1 MGERKDLDGR
11 QQMKKYRAYMVG
23 PDGHIW
29 ERDLR
34 CSDEVEAFELVSQL
48 VNGQDVELCQPQ
60 AAVVDAQDRPVP
72 VAGPEG

>member
-1 MGERKDLDGR
+1 MRERKDLDGR

-23 PDGHIW
+23 PDGHVR

-48 VNGQDVELCQPQ
+48 VNGQDVALWQPQ
-60 AAVVDAQDRPVP
+60 AAVVDAQD
-72 VAGPEG
+72 